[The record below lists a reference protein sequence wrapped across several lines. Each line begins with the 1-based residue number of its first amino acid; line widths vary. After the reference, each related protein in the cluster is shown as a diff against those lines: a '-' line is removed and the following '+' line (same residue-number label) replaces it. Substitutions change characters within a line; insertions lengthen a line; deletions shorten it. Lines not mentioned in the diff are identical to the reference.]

1 MATIK
6 MKSKPPILTKEE
18 LKDIEAAEAMPVV
31 YDEDCPEMTTEKL
44 EQFVRPDSLRGEKQ
58 AISKIV

>member
-18 LKDIEAAEAMPVV
+18 LKEIEAAETMPIV
-31 YDEDCPEMTTEKL
+31 YDDDSPEMTPEKL
-44 EQFVRPDSLRGEKQ
+44 KQFARPDSLSKGNQ
-58 AISKIV
+58 PISKIV